1 MRDIDHG
8 WAWVVMMAAF
18 STQFITGVL
27 SYSVGVFHNAL
38 LNEFKEDLTFTSL
51 VGSVYTSLLCL
62 TGPLVSFVI
71 NKWSC
76 RVATITSGCC
86 LFSGFSLSFFA
97 PNLIVLLVT
106 YGVIAGIG
114 LGFSAISAVI
124 VVGYS
129 FEKYRG
135 IAVGVNVAGAGI
147 GMFAGGPFIQY
158 LIDQYSL
165 RGAMLILGAFGGQ
178 AIVFGALMRPTE
190 IEMSYKTTN
199 EKSDSK
205 KKRSHFQCS
214 VFRNKS
220 FLCILVASFFWNV
233 PYNILFIHLPRFSVE
248 YGATD
253 MQAAFLITMIGLG
266 STLNRLL
273 AGLVLGPGG
282 IDPLLLNFG
291 FLGIFGLTTV
301 TFPLYSAKYIGQ
313 SIYSFVTGIYSGG
326 LIVLINPLCCEI
338 VGISQL
344 SSAVGFYF
352 TLAGIA
358 CILGGPLA
366 GALIELGVS
375 YEGVFFLSGTL
386 CILGAFVSLCASFWH
401 GNPNTKEKATSF
413 VDFKESRFLSG
424 SAYLSG
430 SFTVIVEDDKKT
442 QLRKSRDS
450 IMSKTPNGY
459 SESVESLFMD
469 RNGLPNNH
477 YLSPHR
483 ALDNSTPGTIKKW
496 LTRPER
502 SSDQSLSCSG
512 LQIQEIRL
520 LSDEESVN

>member
-1 MRDIDHG
+1 M
-8 WAWVVMMAAF
+8 
-18 STQFITGVL
+18 
-27 SYSVGVFHNAL
+27 
-38 LNEFKEDLTFTSL
+38 
-51 VGSVYTSLLCL
+51 
-62 TGPLVSFVI
+62 
-71 NKWSC
+71 
-76 RVATITSGCC
+76 
-86 LFSGFSLSFFA
+86 
-97 PNLIVLLVT
+97 
-106 YGVIAGIG
+106 
-114 LGFSAISAVI
+114 
-124 VVGYS
+124 
-129 FEKYRG
+129 
-135 IAVGVNVAGAGI
+135 GVNVAGAGI

-205 KKRSHFQCS
+205 KKKSHFQCS
-214 VFRNKS
+214 VFRNKA

-326 LIVLINPLCCEI
+326 LIVLINPLCCEL

-366 GALIELGVS
+366 GNDTDIGQQKVLIQ
-375 YEGVFFLSGTL
+375 YIFILS
-386 CILGAFVSLCASFWH
+386 
-401 GNPNTKEKATSF
+401 
-413 VDFKESRFLSG
+413 
-424 SAYLSG
+424 
-430 SFTVIVEDDKKT
+430 
-442 QLRKSRDS
+442 
-450 IMSKTPNGY
+450 SK
-459 SESVESLFMD
+459 F
-469 RNGLPNNH
+469 
-477 YLSPHR
+477 
-483 ALDNSTPGTIKKW
+483 I
-496 LTRPER
+496 
-502 SSDQSLSCSG
+502 
-512 LQIQEIRL
+512 
-520 LSDEESVN
+520 